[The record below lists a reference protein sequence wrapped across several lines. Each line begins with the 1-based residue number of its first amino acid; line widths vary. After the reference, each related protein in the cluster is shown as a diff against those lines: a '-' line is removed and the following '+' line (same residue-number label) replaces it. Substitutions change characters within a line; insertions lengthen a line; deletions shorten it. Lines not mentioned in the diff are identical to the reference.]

1 MSNIIADLDKE
12 ELARLERKTGTT
24 TFNPGDTLKVNVKV
38 IEVSVEEKSGK
49 VKTRERIQAFEGVCI
64 ARSGAG
70 LQENFTVR
78 KISYGEGVERVFPV
92 HTPLIDS
99 IEVTRRGRVRRAKL
113 YYLKGRQGK
122 SARIAEA
129 RDARAPK
136 VKGSATT
143 ATTGTEAA

>member
-1 MSNIIADLDKE
+1 MNIIAELDKE

-24 TFNPGDTLKVNVKV
+24 KFQPGDTLKVNVKV

-49 VKTRERIQAFEGVCI
+49 VKTRERVQAFEGVCI
-64 ARSGAG
+64 ARAG
-70 LQENFTVR
+70 GGIQENFTVR

-92 HTPLIDS
+92 HSPLIDS

-122 SARIAEA
+122 SARIAER
-129 RDARAPK
+129 RDPRPPK
-136 VKGSATT
+136 AGT
-143 ATTGTEAA
+143 AA